1 MKKRRPIGSHSTK
14 GATETFSQRS
24 RFRQADTLIILLLR
38 LAAKIGPKKHSS
50 DGRRP
55 GVCCHLLSVVLRST
69 VSIWCCAVQPQ
80 SQLTGCF
87 IFFFHFFHDLADGT
101 PHPPP
106 PHLGKLGQVVWGLS
120 FPLLSS
126 PGHLI
131 LQINPDRD
139 LLAHCVAPSYLVSNG
154 KNGDP
159 CKILHI
165 PSFT

>member
-1 MKKRRPIGSHSTK
+1 M
-14 GATETFSQRS
+14 
-24 RFRQADTLIILLLR
+24 
-38 LAAKIGPKKHSS
+38 GP
-50 DGRRP
+50 
-55 GVCCHLLSVVLRST
+55 
-69 VSIWCCAVQPQ
+69 
-80 SQLTGCF
+80 
-87 IFFFHFFHDLADGT
+87 
-101 PHPPP
+101 PPP

-154 KNGDP
+154 KNRDP

-165 PSFT
+165 PSFTQFKRPMLYTLTFISMAKNIFSPVFTASSKHRVDAFIVYFRTEPINKCNNKCFFSLSFLLYHLGAKLNHKMTRTNNWLATHLTAKTATSI